1 MSQILSSH
9 IAISFSAPSP
19 KPETAERAVLQFRL
33 LPSCTKLA
41 GLEDP
46 FPVVRGDLYSKRFK
60 FKRIIFQSS
69 LKRPFPGA
77 PINCPHPHLRDFLIL
92 DFRIFYPKV
101 NTASSLI
108 DPTTIWMTL
117 ITIYLNSLCT
127 LCVGVFCFE
136 SWDFSKTLP
145 KHFLSDHAVWQGLI

>member
-1 MSQILSSH
+1 MSQILSSR
-9 IAISFSAPSP
+9 IAISFSEPSP

-46 FPVVRGDLYSKRFK
+46 FPAVRRDLYSKRFK

-69 LKRPFPGA
+69 LKGPFPGA
-77 PINCPHPHLRDFLIL
+77 LINCPHPHLGDFLIL

-108 DPTTIWMTL
+108 NPTTIWMTL
-117 ITIYLNSLCT
+117 ITIRLNSLCT
-127 LCVGVFCFE
+127 LCVGSFLFE
-136 SWDFSKTLP
+136 TWDLRILP
-145 KHFLSDHAVWQGLI
+145 KHFLRDLHAVWRRII